1 MTREIDL
8 VSYLPPFVAQYKEI
22 RAALE
27 AENPEFK
34 ILWEAA
40 SRTLYNEF
48 IETAD
53 ESGITRFETILNI
66 FPSKEDTLASRRKR
80 VQARWISVLPYTERM
95 LLEKLVVL
103 CGSQNF
109 TLIKKYESY
118 RIELGV
124 SLELYGQVEEL
135 EHMIEVMLPC
145 NMVAVIQNT
154 INIEIKGSADIATGV
169 CFAECFLITNDSQE
183 NIKMNGS
190 ALYGGSFINTAHVTI
205 I

>member
-1 MTREIDL
+1 MIREIDL
-8 VSYLPPFVAQYKEI
+8 VSYLPPFMAQYKEI

-53 ESGITRFETILNI
+53 ESGIARFETILKI
-66 FPSKEDTLASRRKR
+66 FPSKEDTLASRRKK
-80 VQARWISVLPYTERM
+80 VQTRWISVLPYTERM

-103 CGSQNF
+103 CGSHNF
-109 TLIKKYESY
+109 TLVKKYECY

-135 EHMIEVMLPC
+135 EHMIGVMLPC

-154 INIEIKGSADIATGV
+154 INIETEGSADIATGV
-169 CFAECFLITNDSQE
+169 CFVECFLVTNDSRE
-183 NIKMNGS
+183 KTEVNGS
-190 ALYGGSFINTAHVTI
+190 ALYGGSFVNTAHVTI